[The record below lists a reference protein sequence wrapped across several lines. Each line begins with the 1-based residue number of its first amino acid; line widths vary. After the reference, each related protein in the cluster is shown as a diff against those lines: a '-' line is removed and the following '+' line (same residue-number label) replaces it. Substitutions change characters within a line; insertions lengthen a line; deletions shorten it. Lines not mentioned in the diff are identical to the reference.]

1 MYSRNLSKST
11 VRASP
16 SYVSA
21 KYGDPFSQS
30 RQTND
35 NSYRYHIPPGY
46 VGSRFSQIPDHSETE
61 PKHHAA
67 SQLPERELPIR
78 DPKPSLPA
86 PEPEQN
92 IPKVPACREDVLPEK
107 TEATTPVQTDTD
119 PLGTFIRAIRDR
131 VSGEDLLLIVII
143 LMLAAEGE
151 NAEITILLLALLLL
165 IK

>member
-67 SQLPERELPIR
+67 PPLPERDFPSPEPR
-78 DPKPSLPA
+78 ASLPSTETVQSTA
-86 PEPEQN
+86 E
-92 IPKVPACREDVLPEK
+92 VPAYREDVLPSK
-107 TEATTPVQTDTD
+107 TEDSIPEHADTE
-119 PLGTFIRAIRDR
+119 PLGSFIRAIRDR